1 MMESRGAAETAAET
15 GDRIIQDMPYGAHD
29 LRPGLLVIAEQAASQ
44 PFADLAEAAGLRL
57 LGVASLEEGPARL
70 DSQSGCDLAM
80 LVCAS
85 ANPMLERLLVQLDTM
100 ATLGDMPLIVVTSL
114 HTLDMADAVIRSP
127 HAHLLCQPDATDLSA
142 ALLAARPEG
151 HAEPTVHDI
160 GRESENARL
169 NRLSE
174 EVGRLA
180 RTVEALASSHRPITG
195 LGAAPSSG
203 SAAGA
208 HLSDQSADYRG
219 MPALTPLG
227 TQPAPSSGAATALTA
242 GQVRDL
248 LRARRMRADFLPAD
262 LFVDPA
268 WDMLL
273 DLLAAR
279 LDGARVSVS
288 SLCIAAAVPPTTAL
302 RWIRTLT
309 EQGLVERCADP
320 HDGRRIFIA
329 LADHTVEALQR
340 WFAAGR
346 RLIQSAAGA

>member
-1 MMESRGAAETAAET
+1 MMESRRAAETAAET
-15 GDRIIQDMPYGAHD
+15 GDRIIQDLPYGAHD
-29 LRPGLLVIAEQAASQ
+29 ARPGLLVMAEQAMPQA
-44 PFADLAEAAGLRL
+44 FAEIAEAAGLRL
-57 LGVASLEEGPARL
+57 LGVTSLEEGPARL

-100 ATLGDMPLIVVTSL
+100 ATLGDMPLIVVTSIE
-114 HTLDMADAVIRSP
+114 TLDMADAVIRSP
-127 HAHLLCQPDATDLSA
+127 RAHLLCQPDATDLSA

-151 HAEPTVHDI
+151 SAAPTVHDI
-160 GRESENARL
+160 GRESESARL

-180 RTVEALASSHRPITG
+180 RTVEALASGHPSIAG
-195 LGAAPSSG
+195 LGGTIPPG
-203 SAAGA
+203 STAGTR
-208 HLSDQSADYRG
+208 LSDQSADYNG
-219 MPALTPLG
+219 MPALGPLG
-227 TQPAPSSGAATALTA
+227 AQPAPSSGAAVLTA

-248 LRARRMRADFLPAD
+248 LRARRLRAEFLPAE
-262 LFVDPA
+262 LFADPA

-309 EQGLVERCADP
+309 EQGLVERRADP
-320 HDGRRIFIA
+320 HDGRRVFIA
-329 LADHTVEALQR
+329 LADDTVEALQR